1 MTKTFSSFSPDCA
14 GQCFQKFN
22 MSKKVAFLVPVPN
35 LNENGAHYHTF
46 LRPWKKMKKSEL
58 KRKYLAKSSDEY
70 LIMFYMIFSL
80 FPENFKSIVSL
91 EVEIIAFKQKNHQK
105 VAYDNLSWKAS
116 WKSVLYSSPWTVQ
129 QYNNRTDEMVHWWT
143 ENKTINHFLSLHKR
157 D

>member
-1 MTKTFSSFSPDCA
+1 MLLTKTFSSFSPDCA

-22 MSKKVAFLVPVPN
+22 MSKRVAFLVPVPN

-58 KRKYLAKSSDEY
+58 KRKYIAKYFDEY
-70 LIMFYMIFSL
+70 LIMFCMIFSL
-80 FPENFKSIVSL
+80 FPANFKSFVSL

-116 WKSVLYSSPWTVQ
+116 WKSVMYSSPCFYWSIYIFLI
-129 QYNNRTDEMVHWWT
+129 QYI
-143 ENKTINHFLSLHKR
+143 K
-157 D
+157 

>member
-1 MTKTFSSFSPDCA
+1 MTKIFSSFSPDCA

-91 EVEIIAFKQKNHQK
+91 EVEIIAFKQRNHQK

-116 WKSVLYSSPWTVQ
+116 WKSVLYSSPW
-129 QYNNRTDEMVHWWT
+129 Y
-143 ENKTINHFLSLHKR
+143 KTLPLLLFWGRSEVCSYPYVG
-157 D
+157 